1 MPWTV
6 DDVDK
11 HKKGLSDKQK
21 KQWVRIANAVLA
33 KCMKDGGS
41 DEDCAPKAIKQANSV
56 LNANSD
62 AYAVYKNRPES
73 DYEVTLTVHQD
84 KPCYVVPVVMMVEGV
99 HSGSHGPL
107 LHKIDELGKIP
118 ASWNGIPVV
127 IDHPEDT
134 EGTPISANDPAVI
147 DSRTVGRVY
156 NTNVD
161 GSKLRAEAW
170 LDEDKL
176 NSIAPEILEDII
188 NNKLI
193 EVSVGVFSEELEEEG
208 NWNGE
213 DYKAVAY
220 NYRPD
225 HLAILTEFVG
235 ACSCQDGCGIRT
247 NKDNTMEITINGDFK
262 GRDLILAL
270 NKQGIVPKTIGNNA
284 EAGYREKMDAVYS
297 ALRTLETDKSYC
309 YLEEMYDS
317 YLIFAKN
324 AAGENKMYKQDYSY
338 ESGKIELVGNPV
350 EVHRKVEYVTNNLS
364 TNKKEVKMSKECAPC
379 VKEKVDALI
388 ANSQGRWTED
398 DRDFLQTLSEAQLE
412 KMKPI
417 EVTKEVEKKIEVN
430 KLTPQQEADLAF
442 VANMRAEKKRTMVTE
457 IQANTEKDTWTED
470 ALNKMDDDTLERV
483 FKSVKKGKVVDYSL
497 MGIAPVIN
505 SDGAPEPM
513 LPLSFE
519 TKEEGK

>member
-56 LNANSD
+56 LNANSNS
-62 AYAVYKNRPES
+62 YAVYKNRPES

-134 EGTPISANDPAVI
+134 EGIPISANDPDVI

-161 GSKLRAEAW
+161 GFKLRAEAW

-193 EVSVGVFSEELEEEG
+193 EVSVGVFSEEIEEEG
-208 NWNGE
+208 TWNGE
-213 DYKAVAY
+213 EYKAIAL

-235 ACSCQDGCGIRT
+235 ACSCADGCGIRT
-247 NKDNTMEITINGDFK
+247 NKDNTMEIQVDGTVK

-270 NKQGIVPKTIGNNA
+270 NRQGVVPRSIGDYA
-284 EAGYREKMDAVYS
+284 DAGFREKMDAMYA
-297 ALRTLETDKSYC
+297 ALRGLENNESYS
-309 YLEEMYDS
+309 YLEEMFDAYVVYS
-317 YLIFAKN
+317 KSSKE
-324 AAGENKMYKQDYSY
+324 GTKMYKQDYTY

-379 VKEKVDALI
+379 IKEKVDALI
-388 ANSQGRWTED
+388 ANSQGRWTEN
-398 DRDFLQTLSEAQLE
+398 DREFLQTLSEDQLE

-417 EVTKEVEKKIEVN
+417 EVVKEVEKKVEVN

-442 VANMRAEKKRTMVTE
+442 VANMRAERKRTMISE
-457 IQANTEKDTWTED
+457 IQANTEQGTWTEEG
-470 ALNKMDDDTLERV
+470 LNKMDDDTLVRV
-483 FKSVKKGKVVDYSL
+483 HKSVQKKETHQVVDYSL
-497 MGIAPVIN
+497 GA
-505 SDGAPEPM
+505 GAPIINAG
-513 LPLSFE
+513 
-519 TKEEGK
+519 EEEILTPAGIDIE

>member
-33 KCMKDGGS
+33 KCMKDGGT
-41 DEDCAPKAIKQANSV
+41 DETCAPKAIKQANGV
-56 LNANSD
+56 LNANSN

-99 HSGSHGPL
+99 HHGSHGPL

-118 ASWNGIPVV
+118 ASWDGIPVV
-127 IDHPEDT
+127 IDHPENN
-134 EGTPISANDPAVI
+134 EGTPISANSPEVI

-193 EVSVGVFSEELEEEG
+193 EVSVGVFSEEIEEEG
-208 NWNGE
+208 TWNGE
-213 DYKAVAY
+213 EYKAIAS

-235 ACSCQDGCGIRT
+235 ACSCEDGCGLRN
-247 NKDNTMEITINGDFK
+247 NKQNDMVHVSIEGK
-262 GRDLILAL
+262 LSGRDLVIELNRQGLA
-270 NKQGIVPKTIGNNA
+270 TRAIGNHA
-284 EAGYREKMDAVYS
+284 DAGYKEKLDAVYS
-297 ALRTLETDKSYC
+297 AFRAVDGDEAYS
-309 YLEEMYDS
+309 YLEEMFDTYV
-317 YLIFAKN
+317 IFSKSSK
-324 AAGENKMYKQDYSY
+324 GVTKMYKQDYSF
-338 ESGKIELVGNPV
+338 ESGKLELTGNPV

-379 VKEKVDALI
+379 IKEKVDALI
-388 ANSQGRWTED
+388 ANSQGRWTEN
-398 DRDFLQTLSEAQLE
+398 DREFLQTLSEDQLE

-417 EVTKEVEKKIEVN
+417 EVVKEVEKKVEVN

-442 VANMRAEKKRTMVTE
+442 VANMRAERKRTMISE
-457 IQANTEKDTWTED
+457 IQANTEQGTWTEEG
-470 ALNKMDDDTLERV
+470 LNKMDDDTLVRV
-483 FKSVKKGKVVDYSL
+483 HKSVQKKETHQVVDYSL
-497 MGIAPVIN
+497 GA
-505 SDGAPEPM
+505 GAPIINAG
-513 LPLSFE
+513 
-519 TKEEGK
+519 EEEILTPAGIDIE